1 MQQSPPGSSLIGKKM
16 RIGQLAKRTGVS
28 PDTLRFY
35 ERLDLLDGHR
45 RDNGYRDYPDSAIDR
60 VEFIKLAQALG
71 FTLAEIRSIAPML
84 TGGTLPVEQV
94 QAFIHD
100 KLTLLDQRIATL
112 QTLSLALTDQGRAQD
127 RPRSRKSDSM
137 PGGAASVAPDRA
149 AQCDISTHNAAWTP
163 TVHHRVH
170 RLCDQKW
177 APRITCAQ
185 PIASPISRAAAAYQP
200 ARGNRAERATQKNA
214 SSANPEAA

>member
-1 MQQSPPGSSLIGKKM
+1 M

-112 QTLSLALTDQGRAQD
+112 QTLRNRLAHL
-127 RPRSRKSDSM
+127 PL
-137 PGGAASVAPDRA
+137 GAACPMRRD
-149 AQCDISTHNAAWTP
+149 CEGT
-163 TVHHRVH
+163 
-170 RLCDQKW
+170 
-177 APRITCAQ
+177 
-185 PIASPISRAAAAYQP
+185 AAAGRFAP
-200 ARGNRAERATQKNA
+200 
-214 SSANPEAA
+214 S

>member
-1 MQQSPPGSSLIGKKM
+1 M

-84 TGGTLPVEQV
+84 TGGTLPIEQV
-94 QAFIHD
+94 QAFILD
-100 KLTLLDQRIATL
+100 KLALIDQRIATL
-112 QTLSLALTDQGRAQD
+112 QTLRDRLAHL
-127 RPRSRKSDSM
+127 PL
-137 PGGAASVAPDRA
+137 GAACPMRRDCEGTAADGRFAP
-149 AQCDISTHNAAWTP
+149 S
-163 TVHHRVH
+163 
-170 RLCDQKW
+170 
-177 APRITCAQ
+177 
-185 PIASPISRAAAAYQP
+185 
-200 ARGNRAERATQKNA
+200 
-214 SSANPEAA
+214 

>member
-1 MQQSPPGSSLIGKKM
+1 M

-71 FTLAEIRSIAPML
+71 FTLAEIRSIAPLL

-112 QTLSLALTDQGRAQD
+112 QTLRDRLAHL
-127 RPRSRKSDSM
+127 PL
-137 PGGAASVAPDRA
+137 GAACPMRRD
-149 AQCDISTHNAAWTP
+149 CEGT
-163 TVHHRVH
+163 
-170 RLCDQKW
+170 
-177 APRITCAQ
+177 
-185 PIASPISRAAAAYQP
+185 AAAGRFAP
-200 ARGNRAERATQKNA
+200 
-214 SSANPEAA
+214 S

>member
-1 MQQSPPGSSLIGKKM
+1 M

-71 FTLAEIRSIAPML
+71 FTLAEIRSIAPLL

-94 QAFIHD
+94 QAFILD
-100 KLTLLDQRIATL
+100 KLALIDQRIATL
-112 QTLSLALTDQGRAQD
+112 QTLRNRLAHL
-127 RPRSRKSDSM
+127 PL
-137 PGGAASVAPDRA
+137 GAACPMRRD
-149 AQCDISTHNAAWTP
+149 CEGT
-163 TVHHRVH
+163 
-170 RLCDQKW
+170 
-177 APRITCAQ
+177 
-185 PIASPISRAAAAYQP
+185 AAAGRFAP
-200 ARGNRAERATQKNA
+200 
-214 SSANPEAA
+214 S

>member
-1 MQQSPPGSSLIGKKM
+1 M

-112 QTLSLALTDQGRAQD
+112 QTLRDRLAHL
-127 RPRSRKSDSM
+127 PL
-137 PGGAASVAPDRA
+137 GAACPMRRDCEGTAADGRFAP
-149 AQCDISTHNAAWTP
+149 S
-163 TVHHRVH
+163 
-170 RLCDQKW
+170 
-177 APRITCAQ
+177 
-185 PIASPISRAAAAYQP
+185 
-200 ARGNRAERATQKNA
+200 
-214 SSANPEAA
+214 

>member
-1 MQQSPPGSSLIGKKM
+1 M

-71 FTLAEIRSIAPML
+71 FTLAEIRSIAPLL

-100 KLTLLDQRIATL
+100 KLALIDQRIATL
-112 QTLSLALTDQGRAQD
+112 QTLRNRLAHL
-127 RPRSRKSDSM
+127 PL
-137 PGGAASVAPDRA
+137 GAACPMRRD
-149 AQCDISTHNAAWTP
+149 CEGT
-163 TVHHRVH
+163 
-170 RLCDQKW
+170 
-177 APRITCAQ
+177 
-185 PIASPISRAAAAYQP
+185 AAAGRFAP
-200 ARGNRAERATQKNA
+200 
-214 SSANPEAA
+214 S

>member
-1 MQQSPPGSSLIGKKM
+1 M

-100 KLTLLDQRIATL
+100 KLTLIDQRIATL
-112 QTLSLALTDQGRAQD
+112 QTLRHRLAHL
-127 RPRSRKSDSM
+127 PL
-137 PGGAASVAPDRA
+137 GAACPMRRDCEGTAADGRFAP
-149 AQCDISTHNAAWTP
+149 S
-163 TVHHRVH
+163 
-170 RLCDQKW
+170 
-177 APRITCAQ
+177 
-185 PIASPISRAAAAYQP
+185 
-200 ARGNRAERATQKNA
+200 
-214 SSANPEAA
+214 

>member
-1 MQQSPPGSSLIGKKM
+1 M

-84 TGGTLPVEQV
+84 TGGTLPIEQV
-94 QAFIHD
+94 QAFILD
-100 KLTLLDQRIATL
+100 KLALIDQRIATL
-112 QTLSLALTDQGRAQD
+112 QTLRDRLAHL
-127 RPRSRKSDSM
+127 PL
-137 PGGAASVAPDRA
+137 GAACPMRRD
-149 AQCDISTHNAAWTP
+149 CEGT
-163 TVHHRVH
+163 
-170 RLCDQKW
+170 
-177 APRITCAQ
+177 
-185 PIASPISRAAAAYQP
+185 AAAGRFVP
-200 ARGNRAERATQKNA
+200 
-214 SSANPEAA
+214 S

>member
-1 MQQSPPGSSLIGKKM
+1 M

-112 QTLSLALTDQGRAQD
+112 QTLSLCAD
-127 RPRSRKSDSM
+127 RPGPCSGPCSG
-137 PGGAASVAPDRA
+137 PG
-149 AQCDISTHNAAWTP
+149 
-163 TVHHRVH
+163 
-170 RLCDQKW
+170 
-177 APRITCAQ
+177 AQ
-185 PIASPISRAAAAYQP
+185 PEVRQH
-200 ARGNRAERATQKNA
+200 ARRCGQRGAGPCRPVRHQH
-214 SSANPEAA
+214 PQRRLDPHRPPQGPQVV

>member
-1 MQQSPPGSSLIGKKM
+1 M

-60 VEFIKLAQALG
+60 IEFIKLAQELG

-94 QAFIHD
+94 QAFILD
-100 KLTLLDQRIATL
+100 KLALIDQRIATL
-112 QTLSLALTDQGRAQD
+112 QTLRNRLAHL
-127 RPRSRKSDSM
+127 PL
-137 PGGAASVAPDRA
+137 GAACPMRRD
-149 AQCDISTHNAAWTP
+149 CEGT
-163 TVHHRVH
+163 
-170 RLCDQKW
+170 
-177 APRITCAQ
+177 
-185 PIASPISRAAAAYQP
+185 AAAGRFAP
-200 ARGNRAERATQKNA
+200 
-214 SSANPEAA
+214 S

>member
-1 MQQSPPGSSLIGKKM
+1 M

-71 FTLAEIRSIAPML
+71 FTLAEIRSIAPLL

-94 QAFIHD
+94 QAFIHA
-100 KLTLLDQRIATL
+100 KLALIDQRIATL
-112 QTLSLALTDQGRAQD
+112 QTLRNRLAHL
-127 RPRSRKSDSM
+127 PL
-137 PGGAASVAPDRA
+137 GAACPMRRD
-149 AQCDISTHNAAWTP
+149 CEGT
-163 TVHHRVH
+163 
-170 RLCDQKW
+170 
-177 APRITCAQ
+177 
-185 PIASPISRAAAAYQP
+185 AAAGRFAP
-200 ARGNRAERATQKNA
+200 
-214 SSANPEAA
+214 S

>member
-1 MQQSPPGSSLIGKKM
+1 M

-84 TGGTLPVEQV
+84 TGGTLPIEQV
-94 QAFIHD
+94 QAFILD
-100 KLTLLDQRIATL
+100 KLALIDQRIATL
-112 QTLSLALTDQGRAQD
+112 QTLRNRLAHL
-127 RPRSRKSDSM
+127 PL
-137 PGGAASVAPDRA
+137 GAACPMRRD
-149 AQCDISTHNAAWTP
+149 CEGT
-163 TVHHRVH
+163 
-170 RLCDQKW
+170 
-177 APRITCAQ
+177 
-185 PIASPISRAAAAYQP
+185 AAAGRFAP
-200 ARGNRAERATQKNA
+200 
-214 SSANPEAA
+214 S